1 MKKENLTEFEE
12 YLHNKIVSIYGSSE
26 NLYTSGTLKGSLKM
40 PNNIHNLIQNHQ
52 PSNLNENL
60 DNYPRSF
67 HESKLFYD
75 NLMQSLQQNKR
86 KLDNCYRISTNS
98 IAPNLMRFSKNNTEI
113 KTTEKDYLLK
123 SFEFVDKDEIFNQTM
138 EDYHKTQQNFIKKP
152 QSASST
158 KKSQKI
164 EIFYDSLQKK
174 HINRIRSA
182 KVFGK
187 SKKKMI
193 KMMNFTN
200 NEKNQQYNDRNESAK
215 TIKPTEM
222 QKINTFKLSEILKE
236 KKPQEKFPAW
246 VLERND
252 FQAKL
257 QSPEFNLNSK
267 ILKICEKPLIF

>member
-1 MKKENLTEFEE
+1 MKKENLSEFEE
-12 YLHNKIVSIYGSSE
+12 YLHNKIVSLYGSSE

-52 PSNLNENL
+52 PLDLNENL
-60 DNYPRSF
+60 DNYPRAF
-67 HESKLFYD
+67 IESKLFYD
-75 NLMQSLQQNKR
+75 NLMQSIQQNKK

-98 IAPNLMRFSKNNTEI
+98 IVPKIMKFSQNNTEI

-138 EDYHKTQQNFIKKP
+138 ENDPKTQQNFFKKP
-152 QSASST
+152 QSAIST
-158 KKSQKI
+158 KKTPQI

-182 KVFGK
+182 KIFGK
-187 SKKKMI
+187 SKKNRVKMI
-193 KMMNFTN
+193 NFTN
-200 NEKNQQYNDRNESAK
+200 NNRKESAK
-215 TIKPTEM
+215 PIKSTDL

-236 KKPQEKFPAW
+236 KKPHEKFPAW

-267 ILKICEKPLIF
+267 ILKICEKPFVFLWSIN